1 MATVKGKN
9 EGKSMFLKEYLLDH
23 PDAGKEAID
32 AAWRAAGNE
41 GTISTS
47 LIGKV
52 RKDLELTGQGTAK
65 VKSRARASV
74 GTGKRSSADSKSD
87 ARGAG
92 PEVGGRT
99 PAKKN
104 NRHVVGGLERPAA
117 PPAAGGDRARVLIR
131 LESEIDGLL
140 HEIKMTGGL
149 PEFEETL
156 RKARRILV
164 RSHGE

>member
-41 GTISTS
+41 GTISPS
-47 LIGKV
+47 LIGKF
-52 RKDLELTGQGTAK
+52 RKDLELTGQGTAQ
-65 VKSRARASV
+65 VKSSASV

-104 NRHVVGGLERPAA
+104 SRQVTGGLERPAA
-117 PPAAGGDRARVLIR
+117 PQAAGGDRTRVLIR

-164 RSHGE
+164 RNHGE

>member
-1 MATVKGKN
+1 MATVKGKS
-9 EGKSMFLKEYLLDH
+9 EGKSMFLKEYLVDH

-32 AAWRAAGNE
+32 EAWQEAGNE

-52 RKDLELTGQGTAK
+52 RRDLELTGQGTAK
-65 VKSRARASV
+65 VKSRASAE
-74 GTGKRSSADSKSD
+74 TGKRSSADSKSD

-92 PEVGGRT
+92 PEGGGRT
-99 PAKKN
+99 PAKEN
-104 NRHVVGGLERPAA
+104 SRHVTVALERPAES
-117 PPAAGGDRARVLIR
+117 PTAGGDRARVLIR

-140 HEIKMTGGL
+140 HEIKMTGGF

>member
-1 MATVKGKN
+1 MATVKGKD
-9 EGKSMFLKEYLLDH
+9 EGKSMFLKEYLVDH
-23 PDAGKEAID
+23 PDAGKGAID
-32 AAWRAAGNE
+32 AAWREAGNE

-52 RKDLELTGQGTAK
+52 RRDLERTGQGTAK
-65 VKSRARASV
+65 GKSRARV
-74 GTGKRSSADSKSD
+74 GTGKRSSAGSKSA

-99 PAKKN
+99 PAKEDS
-104 NRHVVGGLERPAA
+104 RPVTEGLERPAA
-117 PPAAGGDRARVLIR
+117 PPAAGGDRTGVLIR
-131 LESEIDGLL
+131 LEGAIDDLL
-140 HEIKMTGGL
+140 HEIKLTGGL

-156 RKARRILV
+156 RRARRILV

>member
-1 MATVKGKN
+1 MTTVKGKN
-9 EGKSMFLKEYLLDH
+9 EGKSMFLKEYLVDY

-32 AAWRAAGNE
+32 AAWREAGNE

-52 RKDLELTGQGTAK
+52 RRDLELTGKGAAK
-65 VKSRARASV
+65 VKSRARV
-74 GTGKRSSADSKSD
+74 GTGQRSSADSKSD

-99 PAKKN
+99 PAKEN
-104 NRHVVGGLERPAA
+104 RRHVTEDLERPAE
-117 PPAAGGDRARVLIR
+117 PQTAGGDRTRALIR
-131 LESEIDGLL
+131 LEGAIDDLL
-140 HEIKMTGGL
+140 HEIKRTGGL
-149 PEFEETL
+149 SECEETL

>member
-1 MATVKGKN
+1 MTSVKN
-9 EGKSMFLKEYLLDH
+9 EGKSMFLKEYLVDH

-32 AAWRAAGNE
+32 AAWREAGNE

-52 RKDLELTGQGTAK
+52 RKDLELTGKGMARG
-65 VKSRARASV
+65 KSRARV
-74 GTGKRSSADSKSD
+74 GTGQRSSADVKSD
-87 ARGAG
+87 VRRAG
-92 PEVGGRT
+92 PEVGRRT
-99 PAKKN
+99 PAKE
-104 NRHVVGGLERPAA
+104 NRRPVTGGLERLVEPQ
-117 PPAAGGDRARVLIR
+117 AAGGDRARVLIR
-131 LESEIDGLL
+131 LEGAIDDLL

-156 RKARRILV
+156 RRARRILV

>member
-32 AAWRAAGNE
+32 AAWREAGNE

-65 VKSRARASV
+65 VKSRASV

-87 ARGAG
+87 ARGVG

-104 NRHVVGGLERPAA
+104 NRHVVGGLERPAE
-117 PPAAGGDRARVLIR
+117 PQAAGGDRTRVLIR

-164 RSHGE
+164 RNHGE